1 MFQVISEKSLKQR
14 FYEEFER
21 DFYTE
26 IIVTIIPANLVA
38 KSLLSHFFPFRETNN
53 KNQVFSN
60 LVVWQQEIVSLF
72 VYNKSRSTSKA
83 CQIQ

>member
-14 FYEEFER
+14 FYEELER

-26 IIVTIIPANLVA
+26 IIVTIIPTNLVA
-38 KSLLSHFFPFRETNN
+38 NSLLSHFFPFRETNN
-53 KNQVFSN
+53 KNHVFTN

-72 VYNKSRSTSKA
+72 VYNKSRSTSKV
-83 CQIQ
+83 CRIQ

>member
-14 FYEEFER
+14 FYEEFKR

-26 IIVTIIPANLVA
+26 IIVTIIPTNLVA
-38 KSLLSHFFPFRETNN
+38 NSLLSHFFPFRETNN

-60 LVVWQQEIVSLF
+60 LVVWQQEVVSLS
-72 VYNKSRSTSKA
+72 VYNKSRSTLKV